1 MIFPFGRDPQD
12 FLPLLSG
19 SAIIAIERASLGNRS
34 RWLLLAP
41 FLAVVTAPPPAAA
54 APLDEAVVQFQ
65 PLLVNWIDE
74 SLGQARILRARIAA
88 QDLPGAQHAW
98 LAARRGWE
106 SAEVI
111 TDEAF
116 PDLDSAIDAWPDAQA
131 GFHAIEARLFGAHQ
145 VDVLPLADELVK
157 NLSDFEERLRNAKL
171 TPQNLLNGT
180 TKLAFEVGENKAD
193 GGESQFSGN
202 SIVEI
207 GYNIAG
213 IKAAYETVFAASLD
227 TGTPKLAKA
236 TADAIAEL
244 EQTIHVADVKNLD
257 QDQLRRR
264 SEELTLALRTAA
276 PAIGLG
282 SPNLEN

>member
-1 MIFPFGRDPQD
+1 MMRRRPLGDRK
-12 FLPLLSG
+12 LPATVSFFRWFSLAAV
-19 SAIIAIERASLGNRS
+19 AIA
-34 RWLLLAP
+34 
-41 FLAVVTAPPPAAA
+41 AVPTHAKAG
-54 APLDEAVVQFQ
+54 PLDQALVQFE
-65 PLLVNWIDE
+65 PHLVDWIDE
-74 SLGQARILRARIAA
+74 SLEQAKILRDRIAA

-116 PDLDSAIDAWPDAQA
+116 PDLDSAIDGWPDAQA

-145 VDVLPLADELVK
+145 MDVLPLADELVK
-157 NLSDFEERLRNAKL
+157 NLTDFDARLRNAKL

-180 TKLAFEVGENKAD
+180 TKLAFEVGESKAD

-227 TGTPKLAKA
+227 TDAPNTAKETLA
-236 TADAIAEL
+236 AIARL
-244 EQTIHVADVKNLD
+244 EQTVNVADVKTLD
-257 QDQLRRR
+257 QDQLRQR
-264 SEELTLALRTAA
+264 SEELTLALRMAA

-282 SPNLEN
+282 DPNLEN